1 MPTRVA
7 QTCHA
12 VACRAL
18 LLPSELFC
26 DRHQRMLQTDLKTIL
41 YRQFRPGQKQS
52 KLFAVTL
59 ERAQHEI
66 LYAQTAGHRVPRDAE
81 FEW

>member
-1 MPTRVA
+1 MPNGP
-7 QTCHA
+7 TCRA

-18 LLPSELFC
+18 VLKTELFC

-41 YRQFRPGQKQS
+41 YRQFRPGQKQT
-52 KLFAVTL
+52 KLFEVTL
-59 ERAQHEI
+59 ERAQQEI
-66 LYAQTAGHRVPRDAE
+66 LYAQTEGHRVPRDAE